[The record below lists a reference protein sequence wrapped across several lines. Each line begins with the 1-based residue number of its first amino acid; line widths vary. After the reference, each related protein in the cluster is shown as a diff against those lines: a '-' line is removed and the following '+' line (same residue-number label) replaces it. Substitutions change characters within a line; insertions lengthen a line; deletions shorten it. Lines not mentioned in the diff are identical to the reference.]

1 MMKQLLLAFFLLIV
15 CAAATP
21 AQSAAEQAA
30 RNARDQFSNIK
41 NRSIELERMKRD
53 ANKRPAIDNSAPQ
66 FPKIKEDF
74 EEIQKLSVEALRLT
88 DVKTPVNYTTVLHFV
103 SEINQRAVRLKSNLF
118 SAETEQERETK
129 NKQQIAA
136 EPQDIKTLLEDL
148 DKSIKSFAHNSIFQN
163 IILVNSQDS
172 LKAQNDL
179 ETVIKLSSSIKEK
192 AKKLKK
198 GESKN

>member
-1 MMKQLLLAFFLLIV
+1 
-15 CAAATP
+15 
-21 AQSAAEQAA
+21 
-30 RNARDQFSNIK
+30 
-41 NRSIELERMKRD
+41 
-53 ANKRPAIDNSAPQ
+53 
-66 FPKIKEDF
+66 
-74 EEIQKLSVEALRLT
+74 
-88 DVKTPVNYTTVLHFV
+88 
-103 SEINQRAVRLKSNLF
+103 VRLKSNLF

-148 DKSIKSFAHNSIFQN
+148 DKSINSFAHNSIFQN